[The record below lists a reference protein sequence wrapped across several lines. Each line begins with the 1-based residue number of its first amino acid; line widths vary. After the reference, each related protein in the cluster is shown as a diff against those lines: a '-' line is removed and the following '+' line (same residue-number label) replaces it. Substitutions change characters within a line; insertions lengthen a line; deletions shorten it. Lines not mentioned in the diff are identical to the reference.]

1 MRFVLGAL
9 SRPITVVVALVALA
23 LFAYVAVQRMP
34 VDIFPKVGEP
44 AIYVAQPY
52 GGMDPAQMEG
62 YLTYYYEYHFLYITG
77 INRVESKSIQGAA
90 LMKLI
95 FHEGTDMAQAMAETV
110 GYVDRARAFMPP
122 GTVPPFITRFDAG
135 SVAVGQ
141 LVFSSATH
149 TQGELQDLALNKV
162 RPLFATLPGVSAPPP
177 FGGNQRTI
185 VITLDPDKLQQYQL
199 SPQEAIA
206 AVSKATL
213 VMPSGNMWTG
223 NIERIARTNAA
234 LGGNL
239 SELMSTPI
247 RPVSGTTVYLRDI
260 GTIENG
266 TDIVTAYAHVNG
278 KRTVYIP
285 VTKRA
290 DASTLAV
297 INAVKA
303 AIPDFKKVVP
313 DDVHVSLQ
321 FDQSPFVTNSLRGLV
336 LEGLLG
342 AGLTGLMVLI
352 FLRDWRSALIVIM
365 NIPFA
370 LLTAVILLWATGQ
383 TINIMTLGGLALA
396 VGVLVDEATVEI
408 ENIHTQMVPGV
419 SRARAVV
426 EACSRTAL
434 PRLLSMFCI
443 LAVFVPS
450 FFMIGVGR
458 QLFVPLAL
466 AVAFSMIASY
476 LLSSSLVPVFSTWL
490 MREARRGEEQQ
501 GLFGK
506 LRSFYERYVALVLRF
521 RWPLV
526 LGYLIAAFG
535 IVYLLLPRMG
545 TELFPDANAP
555 MLRIRLRA
563 PAGTRIEETERI
575 VLHAL
580 AVIQKDAGKENVTIT
595 SDFMGV
601 VPSSYPVDLIHLF
614 TSGPQEAIIQV
625 ALKPDTPRGEPLRER
640 IRRDLRR
647 DLPDCQVSF
656 EAGDIVSQV
665 MSFGSPTPIEV
676 AVQGP
681 GLADDHAYAQKIQAQ
696 LGKLDFIRDM
706 QLAQE
711 YNYPTLDISVNRDRA
726 GQFGLTMA
734 DVAASVVPATSSS
747 RFTQPNYWRD
757 PDSGN
762 AFQIQVE
769 LPQNRMQS
777 VDELGS
783 LPVMLNGRAQ
793 PQLDNIA
800 SLKLGTMPGL
810 IERFNGQH
818 IVSVT
823 ANIHGITLGEAAP
836 RLNKALANAGALPR
850 GAKVVIKGQ
859 IPPLEQTISGL
870 RTGLLIA
877 VVAIFLL
884 LAANFQSLRLALAIV
899 VTVPAVLCGVLL
911 MLLVTRTTLNIQ
923 SFMGAIMAIGI
934 GVANSIL
941 LVTFA
946 ERSRHEN
953 RPAMDAAREGAVS
966 RFRAIVMTAAAMIFG
981 MIPMAIGFGEAGEQ
995 SAPLGRAVIGGLLMS
1010 TFASLSILPSIYA
1023 ILQSRA
1029 SLTAP
1034 SLNPMDPASRYYEAQ

>member
-1 MRFVLGAL
+1 MRLVLAAL
-9 SRPITVVVALVALA
+9 GRPITIVVALISLA
-23 LFAYVAVQRMP
+23 LTAFLAIQRMP
-34 VDIFPKVGEP
+34 VDIFPKVGEN
-44 AIYVAQPY
+44 AIYVAQPF

-77 INRVESKSIQGAA
+77 INRIESKSIQGAA

-110 GYVDRARAFMPP
+110 GYVDRSRAFMPP

-141 LVFSSATH
+141 LIFSSATH
-149 TQGELQDLALNKV
+149 TQGELQDFALNSV

-185 VITLDPDKLQQYQL
+185 VITLDPDKLQQYQI
-199 SPQEAIA
+199 SPQEAIS

-223 NIERIARTNAA
+223 ETNRIARTNAA
-234 LGGNL
+234 LGGDL
-239 SELMSTPI
+239 SELLSSPI
-247 RPVSGTTVYLRDI
+247 RPVSGTTIYLRDI

-266 TDIVTAYAHVNG
+266 TDIITAYAHVNG

-297 INAVKA
+297 ISAVKA
-303 AIPDFKKVVP
+303 AIPEFKKVVP
-313 DDVHVSLQ
+313 DDVDVSLQ
-321 FDQSPFVTNSLRGLV
+321 FDQSQFVTNSLRGLIT
-336 LEGLLG
+336 EGLLG

-352 FLRDWRSALIVIM
+352 FLRDWRSAVIVVM

-370 LLTAVILLWATGQ
+370 LLSAVILLWATGQ

-408 ENIHTQMVPGV
+408 ENIHTQMLPGI
-419 SRARAVV
+419 SRARAVL
-426 EACSRTAL
+426 EACSRTAMA
-434 PRLLSMFCI
+434 RLLSMFCI

-450 FFMIGVGR
+450 FFMVGVSR
-458 QLFVPLAL
+458 QLFVPLSL

-476 LLSSSLVPVFSTWL
+476 LLSSSLVPLFSTWL
-490 MREARRGEEQQ
+490 MREAHRGEEHE
-501 GLFGK
+501 GMFGV
-506 LRSFYERYVALVLRF
+506 LRSFYERYLRLVLRF

-526 LGYLIAAFG
+526 LGYLAVAFG
-535 IVYLLLPRMG
+535 LLYVLLPRMG

-555 MLRIRLRA
+555 LLRVRLRA
-563 PAGTRIEETERI
+563 PAGTRIEQTERI
-575 VLHAL
+575 VLRAL
-580 AVIQKDAGKENVTIT
+580 NVIQQDAGKDNVQIT

-601 VPSSYPVDLIHLF
+601 VPPSYPVDLIHLF

-625 ALKPDTPRGEPLRER
+625 AVKPDTPRGEALRER
-640 IRRDLRR
+640 IRANLRR
-647 DLPDCQVSF
+647 ELPECQISF
-656 EAGDIVSQV
+656 EAADIVSQV

-676 AVQGP
+676 AVQGAS
-681 GLADDHAYAQKIQAQ
+681 LANDYGYAQKIQSQ
-696 LGKLDFIRDM
+696 LAKLDFVRDL
-706 QLAQE
+706 QFAQE
-711 YNYPTLDISVNRDRA
+711 YNYPTLDINISRQRA

-734 DVAASVVPATSSS
+734 DVVRSVVPATSSS

-757 PDSGN
+757 PNSGN

-777 VDELGS
+777 VDSVGQLPIMLDGHRDTELIN
-783 LPVMLNGRAQ
+783 LAQ
-793 PQLDNIA
+793 M
-800 SLKLGTMPGL
+800 KLGTMPGL

-818 IVSVT
+818 IISLT
-823 ANIHGITLGEAAP
+823 ANIHGITLGEASQK
-836 RLNKALANAGALPR
+836 LNQALARVGTPPR
-850 GAKVVIKGQ
+850 GVKVVMKGE

-870 RTGLLIA
+870 RVGLLLA
-877 VVAIFLL
+877 VAVIFLL
-884 LAANFQSLRLALAIV
+884 LSANFQSMRLALAIV
-899 VTVPAVLCGVLL
+899 LTVPAVLCGVLL
-911 MLLVTRTTLNIQ
+911 MLRVTGTTLNIQ

-934 GVANSIL
+934 AVANSIL

-946 ERSRHEN
+946 ERFRHDN
-953 RPAMDAAREGAVS
+953 RPVMDAAREGASS
-966 RFRAIVMTAAAMIFG
+966 RLRAILMTAAAMIFG
-981 MIPMAIGFGEAGEQ
+981 MLPMAIGFGEGGSQ
-995 SAPLGRAVIGGLLMS
+995 SAPLGRAVIGGLLVS
-1010 TFASLSILPSIYA
+1010 TFATLTILPSIYA
-1023 ILQSRA
+1023 ILQGKA
-1029 SLTAP
+1029 SLTSP
-1034 SLNPMDPASRYYEAQ
+1034 SLNPMDPASRYYDAQ

>member
-1 MRFVLGAL
+1 MRFVLAAL
-9 SRPITVVVALVALA
+9 SRPITVVVALVAIA
-23 LFAYVAVQRMP
+23 LFALLAVQRMP
-34 VDIFPKVGEP
+34 VDIFPKVGEN

-95 FHEGTDMAQAMAETV
+95 FHEGTDMASAMAETV
-110 GYVDRARAFMPP
+110 GYVNRARAFMPP

-141 LVFSSATH
+141 LVFSSATRS
-149 TQGELQDLALNKV
+149 QGELQDLALNSV

-185 VITLDPDKLQQYQL
+185 VVTLDPDKLQQYKI
-199 SPQEAIA
+199 SPQEAIS

-223 NIERIARTNAA
+223 EINRIARTNAA
-234 LGGNL
+234 LGGDL
-239 SELMSTPI
+239 AELLSTPI

-266 TDIVTAYAHVNG
+266 TDIITAYAHVNG

-285 VTKRA
+285 VTKLA

-313 DDVHVSLQ
+313 DDVDVSLQ
-321 FDQSPFVTNSLRGLV
+321 FDQSPFVTNSLRGLIT
-336 LEGLLG
+336 EGLLG
-342 AGLTGLMVLI
+342 AGLTGVMVLI
-352 FLRDWRSALIVIM
+352 FLRDWRSAVIVVT

-370 LLTAVILLWATGQ
+370 LLSAVLFLWATGQ

-408 ENIHTQMVPGV
+408 ENIHTQMLPGI

-426 EACSRTAL
+426 EACSRTAMA
-434 PRLLSMFCI
+434 RLLSMFCI

-450 FFMIGVGR
+450 FFMVGVSR
-458 QLFVPLAL
+458 QLFVPLSL
-466 AVAFSMIASY
+466 AVAFSMVASY

-490 MREARRGEEQQ
+490 MREAHRGEEHE
-501 GLFGK
+501 GIFGH
-506 LRSFYERYVALVLRF
+506 LRSFYERYLRLVLRL

-526 LGYLIAAFG
+526 LVYLAGAFG
-535 IVYLLLPRMG
+535 LLYVLLPGMG

-555 MLRIRLRA
+555 LLRVRLRA

-575 VLHAL
+575 VLRAIN
-580 AVIQKDAGKENVTIT
+580 VIQQDAGRDNVQIT

-625 ALKPDTPRGEPLRER
+625 AVKPDTPRGEALRER
-640 IRRDLRR
+640 IRADLRQE
-647 DLPDCQVSF
+647 LPACQVSF
-656 EAGDIVSQV
+656 EAADIVSQV

-676 AVQGP
+676 AVQGAS
-681 GLADDHAYAQKIQAQ
+681 LANDYGYAQKIRSQ
-696 LGKLDFIRDM
+696 LAKLDFVRDL
-706 QLAQE
+706 QFAQE
-711 YNYPTLDISVNRDRA
+711 YNYPTLDININRERA

-734 DVAASVVPATSSS
+734 DVVGSVVPATSSS

-757 PDSGN
+757 PNSGN

-769 LPQNRMQS
+769 MPQNRMQS
-777 VDELGS
+777 VESIGEL
-783 LPVMLNGRAQ
+783 PIMLDGHRDTE
-793 PQLDNIA
+793 LTNIA
-800 SLKLGTMPGL
+800 QMKLGTMPGL

-818 IVSVT
+818 IVSLT
-823 ANIHGITLGEAAP
+823 ANIHGITLGEAALK
-836 RLNKALANAGALPR
+836 LNQALAGAGAPPK
-850 GAKVVIKGQ
+850 GVKVVMKGE
-859 IPPLEQTISGL
+859 IPPLAQTISGL
-870 RTGLLIA
+870 RIGLLLA
-877 VVAIFLL
+877 VVVIFLL
-884 LAANFQSLRLALAIV
+884 LSANFQSMRLALAIV
-899 VTVPAVLCGVLL
+899 LTVPAVLCGVLL
-911 MLLVTRTTLNIQ
+911 MLRVTNTTLNIQ

-934 GVANSIL
+934 AVANSIL
-941 LVTFA
+941 LITFA
-946 ERSRHEN
+946 ERFRHN
-953 RPAMDAAREGAVS
+953 NSPVMDAAREGASS
-966 RFRAIVMTAAAMIFG
+966 RLRAILMTAAAMIFG
-981 MIPMAIGFGEAGEQ
+981 MLPMAIGFGESGAH
-995 SAPLGRAVIGGLLMS
+995 SAPLGRAVIGGLLLS
-1010 TFASLSILPSIYA
+1010 TFATLTILPSIYA
-1023 ILQSRA
+1023 ILQRRA
-1029 SLTAP
+1029 SVMSP
-1034 SLNPMDPASRYYEAQ
+1034 SLNPMDPASRYYDVH

>member
-1 MRFVLGAL
+1 MRFVLAAL
-9 SRPITVVVALVALA
+9 SRPVTVVVVLIALA
-23 LFAYVAVQRMP
+23 LFAVLAVQRMP
-34 VDIFPKVGEP
+34 VDIFPKVGDP

-77 INRVESKSIQGAA
+77 IARVESKSIQGAS
-90 LMKLI
+90 LMKLV

-110 GYVDRARAFMPP
+110 GYVNRARAFMPP

-141 LVFSSATH
+141 LVFSSATR
-149 TQGELQDLALNKV
+149 TQGELQDFALNSV

-185 VITLDPDKLQQYQL
+185 VITLDPDKLQQYQI
-199 SPQEAIA
+199 SPREAIS
-206 AVSKATL
+206 AVSRATL

-223 NIERIARTNAA
+223 KINRIARTNAA

-239 SELMSTPI
+239 AELLSTPI
-247 RPVSGTTVYLRDI
+247 RPVSGATVYLRDI

-266 TDIVTAYAHVNG
+266 TDIITAYAHVNG

-297 INAVKA
+297 IRAVKS

-313 DDVHVSLQ
+313 DDVDVSLQ

-336 LEGLLG
+336 TEGLLG

-352 FLRDWRSALIVIM
+352 FLRDWRSALIAIM

-370 LLTAVILLWATGQ
+370 LLSSVLLLWATGQ

-408 ENIHTQMVPGV
+408 ENIHTQMLPGV
-419 SRARAVV
+419 TRARAVV

-434 PRLLSMFCI
+434 ARLLSMICI

-450 FFMIGVGR
+450 FFMVGVSR
-458 QLFVPLAL
+458 QLFVPLSM
-466 AVAFSMIASY
+466 AVGFAMIASY

-490 MREARRGEEQQ
+490 MREAHRGEEHE
-501 GLFGK
+501 GLFGR
-506 LRSFYERYVALVLRF
+506 LRSFYEQYLALVLRF
-521 RWPLV
+521 RWPVAL
-526 LGYLIAAFG
+526 
-535 IVYLLLPRMG
+535 VYLATTLGLLYLLVPRMG

-555 MLRIRLRA
+555 LIRVRLRA
-563 PAGTRIEETERI
+563 PAGTRIEETEHI

-580 AVIQKDAGKENVTIT
+580 GVIQQDAGKDNVILT
-595 SDFMGV
+595 SDFMGLI
-601 VPSSYPVDLIHLF
+601 PSSYPVDLIHLF
-614 TSGPQEAIIQV
+614 SSGPQEAIIQV
-625 ALKPDTPRGEPLRER
+625 AVKPDTPRGEALREQ
-640 IRRDLRR
+640 IRQDLRR

-656 EAGDIVSQV
+656 EAADIVSQV

-676 AVQGP
+676 AVQGAS
-681 GLADDHAYAQKIQAQ
+681 LANDYGYAQKVRAQ
-696 LGKLDFIRDM
+696 LAKLSFIRDL
-706 QLAQE
+706 QFAQE
-711 YNYPTLDISVNRDRA
+711 YNYPTLDININRDRA

-734 DVAASVVPATSSS
+734 DVVNSVVPATSSS

-757 PDSGN
+757 PNSGN

-769 LPQNRMQS
+769 LPPNRIQS
-777 VDELGS
+777 IDAIGS
-783 LPVMLNGRAQ
+783 LPVMPSGRTE
-793 PQLDNIA
+793 PLLDNIA

-823 ANIHGITLGEAAP
+823 ANIHGITLGEASQK
-836 RLNKALANAGALPR
+836 LTQALAGAGAPPR
-850 GAKVVIKGQ
+850 GVKVVMKGEL
-859 IPPLEQTISGL
+859 PPLEQTISGL
-870 RTGLLIA
+870 RTGLLLS
-877 VVAIFLL
+877 VVVIFLL
-884 LAANFQSLRLALAIV
+884 LSANFQSVRLALAIV
-899 VTVPAVLCGVLL
+899 LTVPAVLCGVLL
-911 MLLVTRTTLNIQ
+911 MLKATGTTLNIQ

-934 GVANSIL
+934 AVANSIL
-941 LVTFA
+941 LITFA
-946 ERSRHEN
+946 ERSRREN
-953 RPAMDAAREGAVS
+953 TPLMDAAREGAAS
-966 RFRAIVMTAAAMIFG
+966 RLRAILMTAAAMIFG
-981 MIPMAIGFGEAGEQ
+981 MLPMAIGFGEGGPQA
-995 SAPLGRAVIGGLLMS
+995 APLGRAVIGGLLVS
-1010 TFASLSILPSIYA
+1010 TFATLTILPSIYA
-1023 ILQSRA
+1023 ILQGRA
-1029 SLTAP
+1029 TLTSP
-1034 SLNPMDPASRYYEAQ
+1034 SLNPMDPASRYYDAQ

>member
-1 MRFVLGAL
+1 MRFVLAAL
-9 SRPITVVVALVALA
+9 SRPITIVVALIALA
-23 LFAYVAVQRMP
+23 LFASLAVQRMP
-34 VDIFPKVGEP
+34 VDIFPNVGEP

-77 INRVESKSIQGAA
+77 ISQIESKSIQGAA
-90 LMKLI
+90 LMKLV
-95 FHEGTDMAQAMAETV
+95 FHEGTDMASAMAETV
-110 GYVDRARAFMPP
+110 GYVNRARAFMPP

-141 LVFSSATH
+141 LIFSSALR
-149 TQGELQDLALNKV
+149 TQGELQDFALNSV

-185 VITLDPDKLQQYQL
+185 VVTLDPDKLKQYQI
-199 SPQEAIA
+199 SPQEAIS
-206 AVSKATL
+206 AVSTATL

-223 NIERIARTNAA
+223 ETNRIARTNAA

-239 SELMSTPI
+239 SELLSTPI
-247 RPVSGTTVYLRDI
+247 RPVSGTTIYLRDI

-266 TDIVTAYAHVNG
+266 TDVITAYAHVNG

-297 INAVKA
+297 IRAVKA

-313 DDVHVSLQ
+313 DDVDISLQ
-321 FDQSPFVTNSLRGLV
+321 FDQSPFVTNSLRNLMI
-336 LEGLLG
+336 EGLLG
-342 AGLTGLMVLI
+342 ASLTGLMVLI
-352 FLRDWRSALIVIM
+352 FLRDWRSAVIVIM

-370 LLTAVILLWATGQ
+370 LLSAVILLWATGQ

-408 ENIHTQMVPGV
+408 ENIHTQMLPGI

-426 EACSRTAL
+426 EACSRTAMA
-434 PRLLSMFCI
+434 RLLSMFCI

-450 FFMIGVGR
+450 FFLVGVSR
-458 QLFVPLAL
+458 QLFVPLSL

-490 MREARRGEEQQ
+490 MREAHRGEEHE
-501 GLFGK
+501 GIFGH
-506 LRSFYERYVALVLRF
+506 LCTFYERYLRLVLRI

-526 LGYLIAAFG
+526 LGYLAVAFG
-535 IVYLLLPRMG
+535 LLYVLLPRMG

-555 MLRIRLRA
+555 LLRMRLRA

-575 VLHAL
+575 VLRAL
-580 AVIQKDAGKENVTIT
+580 NVIQKDTGQDNVLIT

-625 ALKPDTPRGEPLRER
+625 AVKPDTPRGEALRER
-640 IRRDLRR
+640 IRADLRQE
-647 DLPDCQVSF
+647 LPACQVSF
-656 EAGDIVSQV
+656 EAADIVSQV
-665 MSFGSPTPIEV
+665 MGFDSPTPVEV
-676 AVQGP
+676 VVQGAS
-681 GLADDHAYAQKIQAQ
+681 LANDYEYAQKIQSQ
-696 LGKLDFIRDM
+696 LAKLDFVRD
-706 QLAQE
+706 LEFAQE
-711 YNYPTLDISVNRDRA
+711 NNYPTLDINIDRNRA

-734 DVAASVVPATSSS
+734 DVVRSVVPATSSS
-747 RFTQPNYWRD
+747 RFTEPNYWRD
-757 PDSGN
+757 PNSGN

-777 VDELGS
+777 VESVGQLPIMLDGHRDTELT
-783 LPVMLNGRAQ
+783 
-793 PQLDNIA
+793 NIA
-800 SLKLGTMPGL
+800 QMKLSSMPGL

-818 IVSVT
+818 IVSLT
-823 ANIHGITLGEAAP
+823 ANVHGITLGEASQKLNQTLAAVGAP
-836 RLNKALANAGALPR
+836 PR
-850 GAKVVIKGQ
+850 GVKVVMKGE

-870 RTGLLIA
+870 RIGLLLA
-877 VVAIFLL
+877 VAAIFLL
-884 LAANFQSLRLALAIV
+884 LSANFQSMRLALAIV
-899 VTVPAVLCGVLL
+899 LTVPAVLCGVLL
-911 MLLVTRTTLNIQ
+911 MLRATSTTLNIQ

-934 GVANSIL
+934 AVANSIL
-941 LVTFA
+941 LITFA
-946 ERSRHEN
+946 ERFRHEN
-953 RPAMDAAREGAVS
+953 RPVMDAAREGASS
-966 RFRAIVMTAAAMIFG
+966 RLRAILMTAAAMIFG
-981 MIPMAIGFGEAGEQ
+981 MLPMAIGFGEGGSQA
-995 SAPLGRAVIGGLLMS
+995 APLGRAVIGGLLVS
-1010 TFASLSILPSIYA
+1010 TFATLTILPSIYA
-1023 ILQSRA
+1023 ILQRKA
-1029 SLTAP
+1029 SLTSP
-1034 SLNPMDPASRYYEAQ
+1034 SLNPMDPTSRYYDAL

>member
-1 MRFVLGAL
+1 MRLVLAAL
-9 SRPITVVVALVALA
+9 SRPITVVVALVAIA
-23 LFAYVAVQRMP
+23 LFAFLAVQRMP
-34 VDIFPKVGEP
+34 VDIFPKVGEN
-44 AIYVAQPY
+44 AIYVAQPF

-77 INRVESKSIQGAA
+77 IERVESKSIQGAA

-95 FHEGTDMAQAMAETV
+95 FHEGTDMASAMGETV
-110 GYVDRARAFMPP
+110 GYVNRARAFMPP

-135 SVAVGQ
+135 SVAVGL
-141 LVFSSATH
+141 LVFSSAAH
-149 TQGELQDLALNKV
+149 SQGELQDFALNRV

-185 VITLDPDKLQQYQL
+185 VITLDPDKLQQYKI
-199 SPQEAIA
+199 SPEEAIS
-206 AVSKATL
+206 AVNKSTL

-223 NIERIARTNAA
+223 EINRIARTNAA

-239 SELMSTPI
+239 AELLSTPI
-247 RPVSGTTVYLRDI
+247 RPVSGTAVYLRDI

-266 TDIVTAYAHVNG
+266 TDIITAYAHVDG

-297 INAVKA
+297 IQAVKA

-313 DDVHVSLQ
+313 DDVDVSLQ
-321 FDQSPFVTNSLRGLV
+321 FDQSPFVTNSLRGLIV
-336 LEGLLG
+336 EGLLG
-342 AGLTGLMVLI
+342 AALTGLMVLI
-352 FLRDWRSALIVIM
+352 FLRDWRSAVIVIL

-370 LLTAVILLWATGQ
+370 LLSAVILLWATRQ

-408 ENIHTQMVPGV
+408 ENIHTQMLPGV

-426 EACSRTAL
+426 EACSRTAMA
-434 PRLLSMFCI
+434 RLLSMFCI

-450 FFMIGVGR
+450 FFMVGVSR
-458 QLFVPLAL
+458 QLFVPLSL

-490 MREARRGEEQQ
+490 MREAHRGEEHE
-501 GLFGK
+501 GVFGH
-506 LRSFYERYVALVLRF
+506 LRSFYESYLRLVLRL
-521 RWPLV
+521 RWPV
-526 LGYLIAAFG
+526 ALGYLAVAG
-535 IVYLLLPRMG
+535 VLLYMLLPRMG

-555 MLRIRLRA
+555 LLRLRLRA

-575 VLHAL
+575 VLRAL
-580 AVIQKDAGKENVTIT
+580 NVIQQDAGKDNVRIT

-614 TSGPQEAIIQV
+614 SSGPQEAIIQV
-625 ALKPDTPRGEPLRER
+625 AVKPNTPRGEALRER
-640 IRRDLRR
+640 IRADLLQQ
-647 DLPDCQVSF
+647 LPACQVSF
-656 EAGDIVSQV
+656 EAADIVSQV

-681 GLADDHAYAQKIQAQ
+681 SLADDYGYAQKIQSQ
-696 LGKLDFIRDM
+696 LAKLGFVRDL
-706 QLAQE
+706 QFAQE
-711 YNYPTLDISVNRDRA
+711 YNYPTLDININRERA

-734 DVAASVVPATSSS
+734 DVARSVVPATSSS
-747 RFTQPNYWRD
+747 RFVEPNYWRD
-757 PDSGN
+757 PNSGN

-777 VDELGS
+777 VQAIGEIPIMLDGHRDTELTN
-783 LPVMLNGRAQ
+783 VAQ
-793 PQLDNIA
+793 M
-800 SLKLGTMPGL
+800 KLGTMPGL

-823 ANIHGITLGEAAP
+823 ANIHGITLGQASQK
-836 RLNKALANAGALPR
+836 LNQALSNAGAAPR
-850 GAKVVIKGQ
+850 GAKIVMKGQ

-870 RTGLLIA
+870 RIGLLLA
-877 VVAIFLL
+877 VAAIFLL
-884 LAANFQSLRLALAIV
+884 LSANFQSMRLALAV
-899 VTVPAVLCGVLL
+899 VLTVPAVLCGVLL
-911 MLLVTRTTLNIQ
+911 MLLATHTTLNIQ

-934 GVANSIL
+934 AVANSIL
-941 LVTFA
+941 LLTFA
-946 ERSRHEN
+946 ERARHEN
-953 RPAMDAAREGAVS
+953 MPVMDAAREGAAS
-966 RFRAIVMTAAAMIFG
+966 RLRAILMTAAAMIFG
-981 MIPMAIGFGEAGEQ
+981 MVPMAIGFGEGGSQ
-995 SAPLGRAVIGGLLMS
+995 SAPLGRAVIGGLLVS
-1010 TFASLSILPSIYA
+1010 TFATLTILPSIYA
-1023 ILQSRA
+1023 ILQGRA
-1029 SLTAP
+1029 SLTSP
-1034 SLNPMDPASRYYEAQ
+1034 SLNPTDPASRYYDAH

>member
-1 MRFVLGAL
+1 MRLVLAAL
-9 SRPITVVVALVALA
+9 NRPFTVVVALLAVA
-23 LFAYVAVQRMP
+23 LFAVLAMRRMP

-90 LMKLI
+90 LMKLV
-95 FHEGTDMAQAMAETV
+95 FHEGTDMAQAMGETV
-110 GYVDRARAFMPP
+110 GYVNRARAFMPP

-141 LVFSSATH
+141 LVFSSPARS
-149 TQGELQDLALNKV
+149 QGELQDMALNSV

-185 VITLDPDKLQQYQL
+185 VITLDPDKLQQYQI

-223 NIERIARTNAA
+223 QLNRIARTNAA

-239 SELMSTPI
+239 AELLNAPI
-247 RPVSGTTVYLRDI
+247 RPVSGTTIYLRDI

-266 TDIVTAYAHVNG
+266 TDIITAYAHVNG

-303 AIPDFKKVVP
+303 ALPDFRKVVP
-313 DDVHVSLQ
+313 EDVDVSLQ
-321 FDQSPFVTNSLRGLV
+321 FDQSPFVTNSLRGLII
-336 LEGLLG
+336 EGLLG
-342 AGLTGLMVLI
+342 AGLTGLMVLL
-352 FLRDWRSALIVIM
+352 FLRDWRSAVIVIV

-370 LLTAVILLWATGQ
+370 LLSAVLLLWATGQ
-383 TINIMTLGGLALA
+383 TVNIMTLGGLALA

-408 ENIHTQMVPGV
+408 ENIHTRMLPGV

-434 PRLLSMFCI
+434 ARLLSMVCI

-450 FFMIGVGR
+450 FFMVGVSR
-458 QLFVPLAL
+458 QLFVPLSM

-476 LLSSSLVPVFSTWL
+476 VLSSSLVPVFSVWL
-490 MREARRGEEQQ
+490 MREAHSGEEHE
-501 GLFGK
+501 GVFGR
-506 LRSFYERYVALVLRF
+506 LHSFYERYLRLVLRL

-526 LGYLIAAFG
+526 AAYIVSALALLYILVPG
-535 IVYLLLPRMG
+535 IG

-555 MLRIRLRA
+555 LLRMRLRA

-575 VLHAL
+575 VLRAL
-580 AVIQKDAGKENVTIT
+580 DLIRRDAGTENVAIT

-614 TSGPQEAIIQV
+614 SSGPQEAIIQV
-625 ALKPDTPRGEPLRER
+625 SLKPDAPRGEALREK
-640 IRRDLRR
+640 IRASIARE
-647 DLPDCQVSF
+647 LPECQVSF
-656 EAGDIVSQV
+656 ESADIVSQV

-676 AVQGP
+676 AVQGAN
-681 GLADDHAYAQKIQAQ
+681 LANDYSFAQKLRSEMAR
-696 LGKLDFIRDM
+696 LTFLRDL
-706 QLAQE
+706 QFAQE
-711 YNYPTLDISVNRDRA
+711 YNYPTLDISIDRARA
-726 GQFGLTMA
+726 GQFGLTMS
-734 DVAASVVPATSSS
+734 DVVRSVVPATSSS
-747 RFTQPNYWRD
+747 RFTEPNYWRD
-757 PDSGN
+757 PNSGN
-762 AFQIQVE
+762 AFQIQVQ
-769 LPQNRMQS
+769 LPQNRIQS
-777 VDELGS
+777 VEAIGR
-783 LPVMLNGRAQ
+783 LPVMPSGRPE
-793 PQLDNIA
+793 PQLDNVA
-800 SLKLGTMPGL
+800 TLKLGTMPGL

-818 IVSVT
+818 IVSLT
-823 ANIHGITLGEAAP
+823 ANIHGVTLGEAA
-836 RLNKALANAGALPR
+836 RELNQSLARAGTPPR
-850 GAKVVIKGQ
+850 GSKIVVKGQ
-859 IPPLEQTISGL
+859 IPPLVETISGL
-870 RTGLLIA
+870 RAGLLLA
-877 VVAIFLL
+877 VAVIFLL
-884 LAANFQSLRLALAIV
+884 LTANFQSIRLALSIV
-899 VTVPAVLCGVLL
+899 LTVPAVLCGVLL
-911 MLLVTRTTLNIQ
+911 MLRATGTTLNIQ

-934 GVANSIL
+934 AVANSIL

-946 ERSRHEN
+946 ERFRHES
-953 RPAMDAAREGAVS
+953 RTVLEAAREAAAS
-966 RFRAIVMTAAAMIFG
+966 RLRAILMTAAAMICG
-981 MIPMAIGFGEAGEQ
+981 MVPMAIGFGEGGSQA
-995 SAPLGRAVIGGLLMS
+995 APLGRAVIGGLLVA
-1010 TFASLSILPSIYA
+1010 TFATLTILPSIYA
-1023 ILQSRA
+1023 ILQRKA
-1029 SLTAP
+1029 SLTSA
-1034 SLNPMDPASRYYEAQ
+1034 SLNPSDPASRYHDAP